1 MHVHSTWIVDNT
13 IIYLHFSGSNED
25 LDDLYEII
33 DSLST
38 EDLVRMA
45 GGHIESG
52 EAMNISGQIRTR
64 SYEEEIS
71 ALQVN
76 LRIEEV
82 IDLDNLAFNRL
93 IMELTE
99 EQRRSLR

>member
-1 MHVHSTWIVDNT
+1 M
-13 IIYLHFSGSNED
+13 ED

-38 EDLVRMA
+38 DDLVRMA

-52 EAMNISGQIRTR
+52 EAMPISGQIRTDL
-64 SYEEEIS
+64 YEAEIS
-71 ALQVN
+71 ALQLQVN
-76 LRIEEV
+76 LQIEEV

-99 EQRRSLR
+99 EQRKSLR

>member
-1 MHVHSTWIVDNT
+1 M
-13 IIYLHFSGSNED
+13 ED
-25 LDDLYEII
+25 LENLYEIL

-38 EDLVRMA
+38 DDLVRMA

-52 EAMNISGQIRTR
+52 EAMPISGHIRTDL
-64 SYEEEIS
+64 YEAEIS
-71 ALQVN
+71 ALQLQVN
-76 LRIEEV
+76 LQIEEV

-99 EQRRSLR
+99 EQRKSLR